1 MHQLS
6 VRKLARFVSIH
17 PNWSLLIT
25 LILTILA
32 LWKAKDLQ
40 IEMDVADLL
49 PDDLEVVKISQ
60 AAYNDMGSFDFMLA
74 VVEVPDSGDREMLI
88 SAAEEL
94 AHALDDGVF
103 INNVTYRIDP
113 ATLQLD
119 SKEGKARAVSLL
131 TTEDWDVLTEKLS
144 PAEIEKSIVRLR
156 SLLNAIPS
164 ARYESVLQDPL
175 NFSSVIAERTE
186 IKSGPLK
193 VNLLDNY
200 FISEDGNMLLM
211 IAWPT
216 QPSTDLGF
224 ARIFKDFLEQ
234 TKEGIY
240 IRNPK
245 FSGTGDKPRVDISY
259 YGPHYEA
266 ITDSELLS
274 KDFYKTS
281 FYSFLAVVL
290 LFIIA
295 FRRPEALLFVVVPLV
310 IGVTWTLGF
319 SSLLVGR
326 LTQVTIAFA
335 AILIGLGIDF
345 SVHLYNRYIEE
356 QREGQ
361 SGKDSLRAAVAETG
375 PGIIVGAA
383 TTAIAFFGLM
393 ITRFEGFRELGLIA
407 GVGIISCLVAV
418 LLVLPPMLSIMGSIR
433 KIGEFTQRP
442 MVEFGLNRFYHTAT
456 AYPRMTVILIL
467 MVTVYLGYF
476 AQSIGFED
484 DFTKLQQPTEEYV
497 ELKDR
502 ISKHFDVPANQLLVI
517 VRGDTLQEALER
529 NDQLFNRIQD
539 LEAIYPVI
547 AVDSM
552 RYFIPS
558 FQSQIDSLERISSQS
573 FDVAQIEATIDRVAQ
588 ENNLSPAIFDN
599 FISQLREFQE
609 AAEEV
614 LTTENYPIDMEKLDR
629 NDEGEEGARSKISQR
644 YAYKT
649 DTEWRI
655 FTQIYPPATEEW
667 QGQVPEVYLDTLKLE
682 LEDKI
687 DVTGTSIIQSQLRK
701 IIVKDLALAVLVILL
716 LITVLLV
723 IWFQSFLRALFAII
737 PVFIGILSTLGIMSI
752 IGMELHYLNII
763 ALPMIV
769 GIGVDSG
776 IHLIQRYY
784 ENDERDLRSTIVGTG
799 RAVVIT
805 SLTTIF
811 GFGSLALANYQAI
824 RDLGIVS
831 IIGVGTTLIASLVL
845 VPCLL
850 SLTQKFVVVHGGGGD
865 EIG

>member
-25 LILTILA
+25 LILTIFA

-74 VVEVPDSGDREMLI
+74 VVEVPDSADRELLKT
-88 SAAEEL
+88 AAEEL

-113 ATLQLD
+113 ATLELD
-119 SKEGKARAVSLL
+119 TKEGKARAISLL

-144 PAEIEKSIVRLR
+144 PDEIEKSVVRLR

-164 ARYESVLQDPL
+164 SRYESVLQDPL

-224 ARIFKDFLEQ
+224 ARIFKDFLEE

-240 IRNPK
+240 VRNPE
-245 FSGTGDKPRVDISY
+245 FRGTGEEPRVNISY

-274 KDFYKTS
+274 NDFYVTS
-281 FYSFLAVVL
+281 FYSFAAVVL
-290 LFIIA
+290 LFVIA
-295 FRRPEALLFVVVPLV
+295 FRRPEALLFVSVPLV

-375 PGIIVGAA
+375 PGIIIGAA

-393 ITRFEGFRELGLIA
+393 MTRFEGFRELGLIA

-418 LLVLPPMLSIMGSIR
+418 LLVLPPMLSIMGSFR

-467 MVTVYLGYF
+467 MVAVYLGYY
-476 AQSIGFED
+476 AQNIGFED
-484 DFTKLQQPTEEYV
+484 DFTKLQQPTEEYTK
-497 ELKDR
+497 LKSR
-502 ISKHFDVPANQLLVI
+502 ISEHFEVPANQLLVI

-539 LEAIYPVI
+539 LESIYPVI

-558 FQSQIDSLERISSQS
+558 FNSQEISLRNMST
-573 FDVAQIEATIDRVAQ
+573 FDVSQVETTIDRVAE
-588 ENNLSPAIFDN
+588 ENNLSPAIFDS
-599 FISQLREFQE
+599 FLEQLREFKT
-609 AAEEV
+609 ASIEV
-614 LTTENYPIDMEKLDR
+614 LETENYPVDMEKLDR

-682 LEDKI
+682 LEDKV
-687 DVTGTSIIQSQLRK
+687 DVTGTSIIQSQLRR

-723 IWFQSFLRALFAII
+723 IWFQNFLRALFAIM
-737 PVFIGILSTLGIMSI
+737 PVFIGILSTLGIMSV

-784 ENDERDLRSTIVGTG
+784 ENDERDLRSTVVGTG

-805 SLTTIF
+805 SLTTMI

-850 SLTQKFVVVHGGGGD
+850 NLTKKFVVVHGGGGD